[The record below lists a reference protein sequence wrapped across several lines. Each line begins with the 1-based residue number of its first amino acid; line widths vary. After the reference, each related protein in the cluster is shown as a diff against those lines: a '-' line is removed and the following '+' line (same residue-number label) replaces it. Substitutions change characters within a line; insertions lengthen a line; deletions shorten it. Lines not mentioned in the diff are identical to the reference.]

1 MNKVSEIQEDPDRG
15 ENPSPKLSK
24 ASPSA
29 SPPDANSDANPDAKS
44 DATTHPAPAPAK
56 PKRKGLRLIILAAL
70 LGAGWFFG
78 EPWLTARWSHVNIS
92 DARIAASLVT
102 VSSEVR
108 GRVIAIPVIGGD
120 DVAKGDT
127 MVLIDPDQAQLSVTG
142 AKAQLD
148 GIDAKR
154 HQLRTQQDMIRLQIS
169 SRRAAAKARITTAE
183 ANHDG
188 SLAALRSE
196 QSHFNR
202 ISELVDRNI
211 SSAQAHETALA
222 ALDTS
227 RQRERATNAAILT
240 AQANLAVVEADAVQ
254 IDVIDTQI
262 AALLSEQAGLEASHA
277 QTLLDIERRKIS
289 ATFDGVVDATFV
301 DVGEYVTPGTRL
313 LIYHQPDRVW
323 VNANVKET
331 NFRKIALGAPAT
343 IKVDAYPD
351 QEFHGTVERLGGA
364 ATSQFALLPSPNPSG
379 NFTKVTQR
387 LPIRVSIDTGG
398 AILSPGMMVELS
410 VDVTD

>member
-1 MNKVSEIQEDPDRG
+1 
-15 ENPSPKLSK
+15 
-24 ASPSA
+24 
-29 SPPDANSDANPDAKS
+29 
-44 DATTHPAPAPAK
+44 PAPAK
-56 PKRKGLRLIILAAL
+56 RKRKGLRLIILAAL

-78 EPWLTARWSHVNIS
+78 EPWLLARWSHVNIS

-120 DVAKGDT
+120 NVARDEPL
-127 MVLIDPDQAQLSVTG
+127 VLIDPEQAQLSVTG
-142 AKAQLD
+142 AKARLD
-148 GIDAKR
+148 GIEAKR
-154 HQLRTQQDMIRLQIS
+154 HQLSTQQDMIRLQIT
-169 SRRAAAKARITTAE
+169 SRRAAAEARITTAE

-188 SLAALRSE
+188 SIAALRSV
-196 QSHFNR
+196 QSQFNR

-222 ALDTS
+222 ELDTA
-227 RQRERATNAAILT
+227 RQRELASKAAILT
-240 AQANLAVVEADAVQ
+240 AQANLAVIEADAVQ
-254 IDVIDTQI
+254 IEVIDTQI
-262 AALLSEQAGLEASHA
+262 AALLSEQVGLEASHE
-277 QTLLDIERRKIS
+277 QTLLDVERREIS
-289 ATFDGVVDATFV
+289 AAFDGVVDATFV

-313 LIYHQPDRVW
+313 LIYHQPDKIW

-331 NFRKIALGAPAT
+331 NFRKITLGAPAT

-351 QEFHGTVERLGGA
+351 REFHGAVERLGGA

-410 VDVTD
+410 IDVTD